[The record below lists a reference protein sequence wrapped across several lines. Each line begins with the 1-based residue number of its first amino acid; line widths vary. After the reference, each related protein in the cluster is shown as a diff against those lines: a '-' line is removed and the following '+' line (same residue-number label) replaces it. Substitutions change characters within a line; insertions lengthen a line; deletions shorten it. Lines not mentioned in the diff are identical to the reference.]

1 LKILLNDKSG
11 SIGIRPEPYETAKWW
26 QWILSF
32 DKANNP
38 LDGAHT
44 SQNLPFL
51 CLACTGGGE
60 DMGRKLQVHTRDAEK
75 SLLIPIF
82 TSEYSTAELGSGA
95 SDEELLSQ
103 AKDDVKDP
111 KHLELIIEDRSIPTV
126 EQFYVEAGPFTI
138 QLPPHHILDDD
149 RIMAGI
155 YRAMCA
161 GYWMKVKPIQR
172 RDNLIIQF
180 GGTGRN
186 GFHTKVRYT
195 IEIPSQDVVI
205 DPLRAM

>member
-205 DPLRAM
+205 DPLRSM

>member
-1 LKILLNDKSG
+1 MKILLNDKSG
-11 SIGIRPEPYETAKWW
+11 SIGIRPEPYETANWW

-32 DKANNP
+32 DKTNNP
-38 LDGAHT
+38 LNGAPAN
-44 SQNLPFL
+44 QNLPFL

-60 DMGRKLQVHTRDAEK
+60 DLGRKLQVHTGDAEK
-75 SLLIPIF
+75 ALLIPIF
-82 TSEYSTAELGSGA
+82 TSEYSTAELGPRA

-138 QLPPHHILDDD
+138 RLPPHHILDDD
-149 RIMAGI
+149 RIMAGK

-161 GYWMKVKPIQR
+161 GYWMKVKHFQG
-172 RDNLIIQF
+172 RDNLVIQF
-180 GGTGRN
+180 GGSGRN

-195 IEIPSQDVVI
+195 IKILPHAVVI
-205 DPLRAM
+205 DPLVAM